1 MKTKNHIGI
10 YILLAFLFIILYI
23 ILAAKPLGKEYHF
36 SPEWKKS
43 ITGPAT
49 PDNNPSGSLIYYKLG
64 QSIGYFTENGKITVA
79 KTFPSKASISSDY
92 FAMYNSQANNVVFY
106 NNKDQEQG
114 SLQIDGYPFFEEDR
128 IFVFLPGGASFAK
141 CGSDGKVLWIN
152 ENTISLTA
160 FSSKKNFT
168 ATGYADGTIR
178 VLNNDTGIENAS
190 FSPGGSDYK
199 VILGLDVSSD
209 GTLIASISGHDKQ
222 RFVLTKTE
230 GNQPKIIFHKYLDS
244 DLIRRTVVRFCDDD
258 KHILYN
264 YEGYLG
270 IYNIDLQK
278 NTEIK
283 IDKNV
288 IAIEETPSLFFVLG
302 NKDNEYTVYIIEKT
316 DTLEGSFTFI
326 AESAFIKTE
335 GNDLYV
341 GQDTTISKVKITKE

>member
-1 MKTKNHIGI
+1 MKTKNHVGL
-10 YILLAFLFIILYI
+10 YILIAILFIILYTF
-23 ILAAKPLGKEYHF
+23 LAAKPLGKEYHF
-36 SPEWKKS
+36 TPEWKKS
-43 ITGPAT
+43 ISAPPVQKTGEKP
-49 PDNNPSGSLIYYKLG
+49 IYFKLG
-64 QSIGYFTENGKITVA
+64 QTIGYFTSDGDITNS
-79 KTFPSKASISSDY
+79 KTYPVKAAISSDY
-92 FAMYNSQANNVVFY
+92 YAVYDSLENQTVFY
-106 NNKDQEQG
+106 DYTGVEKGTLEPA
-114 SLQIDGYPFFEEDR
+114 GYPFFEEDR

-316 DTLEGSFTFI
+316 DTLEGSFTFT

>member
-10 YILLAFLFIILYI
+10 YILLAFIFIILYI
-23 ILAAKPLGKEYHF
+23 FLAAKPLGKEYHF

-43 ITGPAT
+43 ITVPAT
-49 PDNNPSGSLIYYKLG
+49 PDNNPATPLIHFKLG
-64 QSIGYFTENGKITVA
+64 QSIGYFTESGKITVI
-79 KTFPSKASISSDY
+79 KTFPSKAGISSEY
-92 FAMYNSQANNVVFY
+92 FAMYNSQANDVVFY
-106 NNKDQEQG
+106 NNKDQQQG
-114 SLQIDGYPFFEEDR
+114 ILQISGYPFFEEDR
-128 IFVFLPGGASFAK
+128 IYVFMPGGASFAK
-141 CGSDGKVLWIN
+141 CGPDGKTLWIN
-152 ENTISLTA
+152 ENTITLTA
-160 FSSKKNFT
+160 FSSKKNYTT
-168 ATGYADGTIR
+168 AGYADGTIR
-178 VLNNDTGIENAS
+178 VLNNETGIESTS

-209 GTLIASISGHDKQ
+209 GSLIASISGLDKQ
-222 RFVLTKTE
+222 RFVLTRTE
-230 GNQPKIIFHKYLDS
+230 TNQPKIIFHKYLDS
-244 DLIRRTVVRFCDDD
+244 DLNRRTVVRFCNDD

-270 IYNIDLQK
+270 IYNIESQK

-288 IAIEETPSLFFVLG
+288 ISIEETPSLFFVLG

-316 DTLEGSFTFI
+316 DTLEGSFSFK
-326 AESAFIKTE
+326 ADSAFIKTQ